1 MKELKIFFCPL
12 LARLQ
17 IWVKPE
23 WVVEILVMDVETF
36 KLYAG
41 LVVLGFLQV
50 FDYQSIWC
58 ILKLVWEEI
67 LAK

>member
-1 MKELKIFFCPL
+1 
-12 LARLQ
+12 
-17 IWVKPE
+17 
-23 WVVEILVMDVETF
+23 MDVETF